1 MRPDPAP
8 GVDVRSAMALFA
20 AAIAAC
26 FLLRSP
32 AAHLALATV
41 TTAAATRCRPR
52 ALARLLGP
60 ILPLLGLIFL
70 FAALAPPPGVDPRV
84 AVAVW
89 PGGPAIAT
97 GGLRHGAVLVLRI
110 VTMVAA
116 TTVLLRHTRIEQITA
131 LLQAVRMPH
140 ALVFL
145 IVTALRFLPTLRQR
159 VTQIQ
164 NAQRLRGVRLD
175 EGGPLTR
182 LKANATVMIPL
193 LTCGIRMSEQV
204 SAAMV
209 VRGYGMTK
217 HPTPVVELTWSWRD
231 HLVSGGAVAL
241 VAAAIAL

>member
-89 PGGPAIAT
+89 PGG
-97 GGLRHGAVLVLRI
+97 LRHGAVLVLRI

-159 VTQIQ
+159 VAQIQ